1 MPKPIKT
8 GLLSFGMSGSI
19 FHAPFLATNPGFDF
33 KAVVER
39 HEKKAGIKYPGIIS
53 YNSVEELLND
63 DSIELVVVNTPNN
76 THYDFALSALQAGK
90 HVLLEKPATVTTK
103 EINALFDYSRQ
114 MNKHLMVYQNRRYD
128 SGFLLMKE
136 IIESR
141 KLGNLIEV
149 HLRMDRYRMA
159 IGSKVFTENA
169 DIPGNG
175 LLYNLG
181 PHLLDNAISLFGK
194 PVSFKKTTGVYRP
207 GSQVVDYFHFHLT
220 YPDQLNVFLT
230 SGLLMAEP
238 GYGFVVNGTK
248 GSFMKYAADPQEKQ
262 VDGGMMPTHPDFG
275 KEGDG
280 YLAKLVNIG
289 EDIQRKIEWLAAPK
303 GNYNEIFTAVYETV
317 RNEAPF
323 PVTAEQVLW
332 QLEMLED

>member
-1 MPKPIKT
+1 M
-8 GLLSFGMSGSI
+8 
-19 FHAPFLATNPGFDF
+19 ATNPGFDF

-280 YLAKLVNIG
+280 YLAKLVTIG

>member
-8 GLLSFGMSGSI
+8 GLLSYGMSGSI

-63 DSIELVVVNTPNN
+63 DSIELVVVYTPNN

-90 HVLLEKPATVTTK
+90 HVLLEKPATVTSRDLK
-103 EINALFDYSRQ
+103 SLFHYSRKLNRQ
-114 MNKHLMVYQNRRYD
+114 LMIYQNRRYD

-141 KLGNLIEV
+141 KLGSLIEV

-159 IGSKVFTENA
+159 IGPKVFTENA

-262 VDGGMMPTHPDFG
+262 VDGGMMPNHPDFG

-280 YLAKLVNIG
+280 YLAKLVTIG

>member
-1 MPKPIKT
+1 
-8 GLLSFGMSGSI
+8 
-19 FHAPFLATNPGFDF
+19 
-33 KAVVER
+33 
-39 HEKKAGIKYPGIIS
+39 
-53 YNSVEELLND
+53 
-63 DSIELVVVNTPNN
+63 
-76 THYDFALSALQAGK
+76 
-90 HVLLEKPATVTTK
+90 
-103 EINALFDYSRQ
+103 
-114 MNKHLMVYQNRRYD
+114 
-128 SGFLLMKE
+128 
-136 IIESR
+136 
-141 KLGNLIEV
+141 
-149 HLRMDRYRMA
+149 MA

-280 YLAKLVNIG
+280 YLAKLVTIG

>member
-1 MPKPIKT
+1 MQHPIKT
-8 GLLSFGMSGSI
+8 GLLSYGMSGRI

-33 KAVVER
+33 KGVVER
-39 HEKKAGIKYPGIIS
+39 HEKKAVLKYPGIIS
-53 YNSVEELLND
+53 YDSVKELLND

-128 SGFLLMKE
+128 SGFLLMKQM
-136 IIESR
+136 IESE

-159 IGSKVFTENA
+159 IGPKIFTENNE
-169 DIPGNG
+169 IPGNG

-194 PVSFKKTTGVYRP
+194 PVSFQKTTGIYRTA
-207 GSQVVDYFHFHLT
+207 SRVVDYFHFHLH
-220 YPDQLNVFLT
+220 YPHQLNVFLT

-262 VDGGMMPTHPDFG
+262 LDGGMMPTHPDFG

-280 YLAKLVNIG
+280 YLAKLVTIG
-289 EDIQRKIEWLAAPK
+289 EDSQRKIEWLAAPR

-317 RNEAPF
+317 RNRVPF
-323 PVTAEQVLW
+323 PVTEEQVLW

>member
-1 MPKPIKT
+1 MQKPIKT
-8 GLLSFGMSGSI
+8 GLLSYGMSGRI

-39 HEKKAGIKYPGIIS
+39 HEKKAGLKYPGIIS
-53 YNSVEELLND
+53 YNNVEELLKD

-76 THYDFALSALQAGK
+76 THYEFALSALQAGK
-90 HVLLEKPATVTTK
+90 HVLLEKPATVTSRDLK
-103 EINALFDYSRQ
+103 SLFHYSRKL
-114 MNKHLMVYQNRRYD
+114 NRLLMIYQNRRYD

-136 IIESR
+136 IIESG
-141 KLGNLIEV
+141 KLGSLIEV

-159 IGSKVFTENA
+159 IGPKVFTENA

-194 PVSFKKTTGVYRP
+194 PLSFQKNTGVFRT
-207 GSQVVDYFHFHLT
+207 GSQVVDYFHFHLH
-220 YPDQLNVFLT
+220 YPNQLNLFLT

-238 GYGFVVNGTK
+238 GYGFVVNGAR
-248 GSFMKYAADPQEKQ
+248 GSFMKFAVDPQEKHL
-262 VDGGMMPTHPDFG
+262 DGGMMPSHPDFG
-275 KEGDG
+275 KEGDAYPG
-280 YLAKLVNIG
+280 KLVTIG
-289 EDIQRKIEWLAAPK
+289 EEGQRKIEWLAAPR
-303 GNYNEIFTAVYETV
+303 GNYNGIFTAVYETV
-317 RNEAPF
+317 RNGLPF
-323 PVTAEQVLW
+323 PVTEEQVLW